1 MCSLTKVCP
10 NLIKKLMSA
19 KNLCAHAL
27 RLAKSLTSKISSSP
41 DLTSPRRMD
50 GAGTPTHPKR
60 RAEQARGLSESRKV
74 ADWMRSPSDWVGS
87 AVIIMLSLTLALLAG
102 CAGLVSGKSATS
114 TPPPTP
120 PPTPAAP
127 QDAPTRLPVG

>member
-1 MCSLTKVCP
+1 M
-10 NLIKKLMSA
+10 IA
-19 KNLCAHAL
+19 INLCAHAR
-27 RLAKSLTSKISSSP
+27 RLANSLTSKICSAP

-87 AVIIMLSLTLALLAG
+87 AVVIMLSLTLALLAG
-102 CAGLVSGKSATS
+102 CAGLVSGKSATP
-114 TPPPTP
+114 TPPPPPPPTP
-120 PPTPAAP
+120 PALHAATTTLPPRTP
-127 QDAPTRLPVG
+127 RE